1 MSESNILRN
10 ILSYTEMAVLAASIL
25 IDGVAR
31 QVYPL
36 IPIDAGS
43 TLIELCIG
51 EKTRFCLQFLKGSFD
66 IYCFTSFGKFLLR
79 LISPISTI
87 MTNYS
92 VFM

>member
-51 EKTRFCLQFLKGSFD
+51 EKTRFCLQFLKGRCCPNV
-66 IYCFTSFGKFLLR
+66 IHHVIQNRVAIIEGH
-79 LISPISTI
+79 
-87 MTNYS
+87 
-92 VFM
+92 